1 LLPARVVALLVAP
14 AEGKAYPAGV
24 AVRKILQLGDPS
36 LHQRAGEVVDVGSV
50 AGTIRDLA
58 DTLAAFRAERG
69 FGRGIAAPQIG
80 AVERVLFVNVP
91 SGFVGALVNPSIAA
105 ASAER
110 FELWDDCFSFPQLM
124 VRVSRAV
131 NCRVRYQDEQGTVK
145 HVDASGD
152 LSELLQ
158 HEIDHLDGILA
169 TERAVSP
176 TSLCTREEWERRY
189 RRP

>member
-1 LLPARVVALLVAP
+1 MSYPSLVP
-14 AEGKAYPAGV
+14 
-24 AVRKILQLGDPS
+24 VRRILQLGDPV
-36 LHQRAGEVVDVGSV
+36 LHQPSREVADVRAV

-80 AVERVLFVNVP
+80 CLERVLFVNVP
-91 SGFVGALVNPSIAA
+91 AGFAGALVNPLIES
-105 ASAER
+105 ASSER

-131 NCRVRYQDEQGTVK
+131 ACRIRYLDQQGVTR
-145 HVDASGD
+145 HLDASGP

-158 HEIDHLDGILA
+158 HEIDHLDGVLA

-176 TSLCTREEWERRY
+176 ASFSTRDEWERRS
-189 RRP
+189 PTSPPASPPGSFPSSA